1 MIKVQIPSAEEFGF
15 KPCVVGGDA
24 CVLIHPKNIGA
35 KWNKDNMIFRSS
47 MWRLSDWTPV
57 SLSFQKFYNWA
68 EHPELVSTPSSMKGV
83 ELMEKVDGST
93 LIVSKYKGEYIIRTR
108 GTVDAS
114 KLENGFEIEILKQ
127 KYPRVFTSLPGEIE
141 TSRESLVFEWVSPT
155 NKIVISYGDEPELY
169 LTAVIDH
176 NDYSLRSQDEL
187 DSRAVNLGVKR
198 PRRFKFNT
206 FDEMFAAIQAL
217 DYAKTREFNAPQE
230 YQSTTG
236 AQAVP
241 ELARGFE
248 GFCVYFGRG
257 QHIRKVKSAW
267 YLALHKLKSELS
279 SFDKVLDL
287 WITLDCKSFSEFYD
301 YVLENIDY
309 EIAEQS
315 RNDASKVA
323 DATKE
328 VERIIA
334 GMQAFAESIK
344 HLAIQYGFQKG
355 RAAQAKK
362 IFEAYGQTNRASYVF
377 SILDGKQLS
386 RDAVKKLYYQ
396 VLKK

>member
-1 MIKVQIPSAEEFGF
+1 MTADISKINTEEFDF
-15 KPCVVGGDA
+15 KPCVFAGDA

-35 KWNKDNMIFRSS
+35 KWTKETLIYRSS
-47 MWRLSDWTPV
+47 IWRLSDWSPI
-57 SLSFQKFYNWA
+57 SLSFKKFFNFD
-68 EHPELVSTPSSMKGV
+68 ERSDIVPTPSSMKGV

-344 HLAIQYGFQKG
+344 PLAIQYGFQKG

-377 SILDGKQLS
+377 SILDSKPLN
-386 RDAVKKLYYQ
+386 RDQRKKLYYQ
-396 VLKK
+396 VLK